1 LSKTVI
7 GKQKLGGEIMR
18 KKYLSELIGEDFKT
32 WEGKKV
38 LITAP
43 TGMGKSTFV
52 VKKLLPFHQEQNKK
66 LLILCNR
73 RLLREQYWCDLVCQ
87 YSCFTDLEESVQLMT
102 YQELVYKSRNHDSIN
117 CLLSDFQTIVCDECH
132 YFYSDSDFNGYG
144 TFALLQMIVC
154 GGIEKQIIFLSA
166 TMDEVKPLIK
176 QIIYNF
182 GTVESDNFYILQK
195 RNVYAEYKEIV
206 DLDFSSFEDYQRFQ
220 CLSMP
225 DEPTLCD
232 YLANSPQK
240 SLVFIDSKDRAC
252 KMREKLLK
260 SGKLGS
266 QDVAIL
272 HSDNIDSP
280 CNSELVQHLSICHKL
295 LPKILITTA
304 VLDNGVSIH
313 DEEMGNVVI
322 ITESKISF
330 LQMLGRVRA
339 ESVNRCNLIF
349 VIRSKDVFLNRKN
362 KYEQNLEEY
371 KKLERMNLNRNM
383 GYFDRLF
390 WDNTNE
396 LVDFYRS
403 ALVKMP
409 YEYQFFIPHKWV
421 HIKETSGKEELYI
434 NQFAKIKTGNMYLI
448 ESRFYSMAV
457 VDPLKVIY
465 EQMSWIGK
473 EPYELCTEDSSYL
486 EERRQQFIEYLLSVQ
501 DYTNKELQ
509 EFKQKLVKEY
519 RNDFFND
526 IPAKNGTLSTEKL
539 KEICERMG
547 LVFDE
552 KENSENR
559 NKLYSIAKQE

>member
-1 LSKTVI
+1 M
-7 GKQKLGGEIMR
+7 G
-18 KKYLSELIGEDFKT
+18 KKYLSDLIGEDFKT

-73 RLLREQYWCDLVCQ
+73 RLLREQYWNDLVCQ
-87 YSCFTDLEESVQLMT
+87 YSNFTDLEGSVQLMT
-102 YQELVYKSRNHDSIN
+102 YQELAHKCRNKNSIN
-117 CLLSDFQTIVCDECH
+117 SLLSDFQTIVCDECH
-132 YFYSDSDFNGYG
+132 YFYADADFNGYG
-144 TFALLQMIVC
+144 TFALLQMIIC
-154 GGIEKQIIFLSA
+154 GGIEKKIIFLSA

-176 QIIYNF
+176 QVITNI
-182 GTVESDNFYILQK
+182 GIVESDNCYKPQK

-206 DLDFSSFEDYQRFQ
+206 DLDFSVYEDYQRFQ

-225 DEPTLCD
+225 DEPTLCE
-232 YLANSPQK
+232 YLANSQKK
-240 SLVFIDSKDRAC
+240 SLVFIDSKERAF
-252 KMREKLLK
+252 KMREKLVK
-260 SGKLGS
+260 GGKIDS

-280 CNSELVQHLSICHKL
+280 CNNELLQHLSICHTL
-295 LPKILITTA
+295 LPKILITTS
-304 VLDNGVSIH
+304 VLDNGVSLH
-313 DEEMGNVVI
+313 DKEVENVVI

-349 VIRSKDVFLNRKN
+349 VIRSKEVFLKRKN

-421 HIKETSGKEELYI
+421 HIKETSGREELYI
-434 NQFAKIKTGNMYLI
+434 NQFAKIKTGDMYLI